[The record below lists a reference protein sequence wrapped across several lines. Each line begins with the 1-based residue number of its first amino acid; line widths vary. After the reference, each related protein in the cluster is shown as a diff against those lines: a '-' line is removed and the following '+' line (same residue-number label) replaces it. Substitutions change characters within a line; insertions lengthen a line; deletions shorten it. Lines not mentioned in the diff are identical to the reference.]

1 VLEGL
6 QVFVVSNPKWQKKVA
21 LSLIVKKVMVMEF
34 TFNPTSVRIQLRL
47 FFHDYFVQGCDFGK
61 TLCVIFK
68 TLLGFSSNDVAHW
81 YIFKDVVC
89 R

>member
-1 VLEGL
+1 L
-6 QVFVVSNPKWQKKVA
+6 QVFVVSNPKRQKKVA
-21 LSLIVKKVMVMEF
+21 LPLIVKKVVVATKF

-47 FFHDYFVQGCDFGK
+47 FFHDCFVQGCDFGK

-81 YIFKDVVC
+81 YIFKEVVC
-89 R
+89 K